1 MTLIVK
7 TLKIDE
13 DFDEKREIWFSPG
26 SSDIPRGKLTKKNQN
41 LKKKFFKF
49 FLPPVTRKPTP
60 IGVNISASELKFKKR
75 YGGATYNQLMF
86 KMIPNMATLCHRC
99 GL

>member
-26 SSDIPRGKLTKKNQN
+26 SSDIPRGKLTKKEQN
-41 LKKKFFKF
+41 LRKYFFDF
-49 FLPPVTRKPTP
+49 FNSSHP
-60 IGVNISASELKFKKR
+60 GS
-75 YGGATYNQLMF
+75 
-86 KMIPNMATLCHRC
+86 
-99 GL
+99 

>member
-1 MTLIVK
+1 MTFIVK

-41 LKKKFFKF
+41 LKKKIFLIFF
-49 FLPPVTRKPTP
+49 TP
-60 IGVNISASELKFKKR
+60 SHP
-75 YGGATYNQLMF
+75 ATY
-86 KMIPNMATLCHRC
+86 PHRGQYL

>member
-1 MTLIVK
+1 MRVEEPYEFSVIFLPGITKMTLIVK

-41 LKKKFFKF
+41 LKKKNFFNLF
-49 FLPPVTRKPTP
+49 HPQSPGNLPP
-60 IGVNISASELKFKKR
+60 
-75 YGGATYNQLMF
+75 
-86 KMIPNMATLCHRC
+86 
-99 GL
+99 